1 MLTMK
6 MMIDQLT
13 GSRIAASFI
22 QKMIEECQ
30 EFAAEHQRYTTAMD
44 TLRKELGDAVTQEMD
59 AIQRQCA
66 SNLRFSGLLG
76 LKANLD
82 HFNAPTTNCFLNED
96 FEVFLQEKTAHLL
109 PDYQTAQADR
119 SRFYATLTPEQKA
132 VYEPVITYTC
142 TLETVGPKLA
152 HYYGYL
158 LGNQL
163 WPLVVP
169 GYHEDVVLTM
179 NYTKMLNH
187 YFQKDFS
194 PCQVVLSKNTS
205 DML

>member
-13 GSRIAASFI
+13 GSQIAASFT
-22 QKMIEECQ
+22 QKMIDECQ
-30 EFAAEHQRYTTAMD
+30 EFAAEHHAYTTAMQ
-44 TLRKELGDAVTQEMD
+44 TLREELGDAVTKEMD
-59 AIQRQCA
+59 AIARQCA
-66 SNLRFSGLLG
+66 SDLRFCALLG

-82 HFNAPTTNCFLNED
+82 HFKSPSAMCFLNED

-109 PDYQTAQADR
+109 PDYQNAQTDR
-119 SRFYATLTPEQKA
+119 SRFYSLLTPEQKQ

-142 TLETVGPKLA
+142 TLETVAPKLA

-163 WPLVVP
+163 WPSVVP

-179 NYTKMLNH
+179 NYTKMLND

-194 PCQVVLSKNTS
+194 PCQVIMSKDAGDT
-205 DML
+205 L